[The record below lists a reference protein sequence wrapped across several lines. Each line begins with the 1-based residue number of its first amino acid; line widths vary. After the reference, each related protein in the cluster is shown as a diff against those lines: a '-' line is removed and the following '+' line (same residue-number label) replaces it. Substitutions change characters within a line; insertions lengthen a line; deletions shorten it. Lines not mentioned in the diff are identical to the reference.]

1 MNKKSKYTLF
11 GTALLVVATGSVY
24 AFNGYGNCD
33 QRGPGMQRGQYNQ
46 MQGNMYGQPPMHW
59 KQGKRG
65 QRQMAGMKGGSW
77 KQGKRGQR
85 QMAGM
90 KGGSMR
96 GIYRLNDLTP
106 EQHQKLEVLQQTQ
119 QDWKNG
125 QQIARQAHRDEMRSK
140 VDSIL
145 TEEQRQTLNRWRPT
159 DR

>member
-1 MNKKSKYTLF
+1 MNKKSKYILF
-11 GTALLVVATGSVY
+11 GTALLVVTTGSAF

-46 MQGNMYGQPPMHW
+46 MQSDMYGRQPMH
-59 KQGKRG
+59 
-65 QRQMAGMKGGSW
+65 W

-106 EQHQKLEVLQQTQ
+106 EQHQKLEVLQQAKQ
-119 QDWKNG
+119 QWRSG
-125 QQIARQAHRDEMRSK
+125 QQIARQAHQDEMRAK
-140 VDSIL
+140 VDAIL
-145 TEEQRQTLNRWRPT
+145 TDDQRQTLNRWRPSGS
-159 DR
+159 

>member
-46 MQGNMYGQPPMHW
+46 MQGNMYGQPPMH
-59 KQGKRG
+59 
-65 QRQMAGMKGGSW
+65 W